1 MKRHGQ
7 IMAQIADAENLRL
20 AYWKASKGKR
30 GKADCLAF
38 RERLEENLAALRA
51 ELLAGGVSVGDY
63 HYEDG
68 EWSELVLQQ
77 RMQALLAFVMPAASG
92 AFRRHVLQRF
102 GVVAKR
108 LEPCESGRQLEQ
120 QRDQL
125 PDGES
130 QQQQPDE
137 QQQQHRV
144 PPRPAPSS
152 TRALEHAPADPAAIL
167 SPVVSALGQIENSEP
182 PGASRTAENSGRLGA
197 RNGALTFLSASVRE
211 LEREHFC
218 PLPTP
223 TRARMRTR
231 MSALHSASAWTADK
245 QEKEIYED

>member
-7 IMAQIADAENLRL
+7 IM
-20 AYWKASKGKR
+20 
-30 GKADCLAF
+30 
-38 RERLEENLAALRA
+38 
-51 ELLAGGVSVGDY
+51 DY
-63 HYEDG
+63 G
-68 EWSELVLQQ
+68 EWSGLVLQQ

-92 AFRRHVLQRF
+92 AFHRHVLQRF
-102 GVVAKR
+102 GVAAKR

-125 PDGES
+125 PDGKS
-130 QQQQPDE
+130 QQRQPDE
-137 QQQQHRV
+137 QQQQRRV
-144 PPRPAPSS
+144 PPRLAPSS

-167 SPVVSALGQIENSEP
+167 SLVVSSLGQIENSEP